1 MLELIQE
8 YIKSVIRYIN
18 VISDGNQM
26 IGGAISLGL
35 MGALTYLCRS
45 VPMKIWDFVVKHTTT
60 ELVTTSQNLVFH
72 NLLKWLHD
80 KGYAAKFRKIKL
92 SNGRYGWEDY
102 TVKSVGY
109 GTHLIWY
116 KWHPIMVSLNREEAS
131 ATEHDKETITL
142 NKIGRSHKIFDAL
155 IEDIKKD
162 TDESSMTELYQRTK
176 NSDWEFMTKPPKR
189 PLETVIIE
197 DYKIKQITE
206 IIDKFK
212 ETEDWYIEHG
222 IPYQLGILLHGPP
235 GTGKTS
241 LIKALA
247 AYTERCL
254 CIASTYDIDLKPE
267 MLQSVPDNSITV
279 LEDIDSCMATQERD
293 EEKKKKPK
301 KKKKGEKK
309 DDLVTFDDDDDDDDD
324 DDENEGMTGRFL
336 KLMRQHNNAGLASLL
351 NAIDG
356 VMSTHGRILIMT
368 TNFPDRLDKALLRK
382 GRVDLQ
388 IEIGYITMDLL
399 QKFLDQFYE
408 NVPKKIFN
416 KRRML
421 IDDLSGATLQND
433 IMCGLSYQEIVD
445 KYTEKI

>member
-1 MLELIQE
+1 MMDVIQELIT
-8 YIKSVIRYIN
+8 SVIKYIN

-35 MGALTYLCRS
+35 MGAITYLCRS
-45 VPMKIWDFVVKHTTT
+45 VPMKIWDFVAKHTTT

-80 KGYAAKFRKIKL
+80 KGYASKFRKIKL

-109 GTHLIWY
+109 GSHLIWY
-116 KWHPIMVSLNREEAS
+116 KWHPIMVTLNKEDAS
-131 ATEHDKETITL
+131 ATEHDKESITL
-142 NKIGRSHKIFDAL
+142 LKIGRSHKIFDAL
-155 IEDIKKD
+155 IVDITKD

-176 NSDWEFMTKPPKR
+176 GSDWDFITKQPKR
-189 PLETVIIE
+189 QLETVIIE
-197 DYKIKQITE
+197 NHKIKQI
-206 IIDKFK
+206 IDALDKFK
-212 ETEDWYIEHG
+212 DKEDWYVEHG

-254 CIASTYDIDLKPE
+254 CIANTYDIDLKPE
-267 MLQSVPDNSITV
+267 TLQSVPDNSIVV
-279 LEDIDSCMATQERD
+279 LEDIDSCMATQDRD
-293 EEKKKKPK
+293 EDKKEEPK
-301 KKKKGEKK
+301 KKKKKK
-309 DDLVTFDDDDDDDDD
+309 KEEPGAWDDDDDDDDD
-324 DDENEGMTGRFL
+324 QEENDGTTGRFL
-336 KLMRQHNNAGLASLL
+336 KLMKQHNHAGLASLL
-351 NAIDG
+351 NSIDG

-368 TNFPDRLDKALLRK
+368 TNFPDKLDKALLRP

-388 IEIGYITMDLL
+388 VEIGYVTTDLL
-399 QKFLDQFYE
+399 QKFLNQFYE
-408 NVPKKIFN
+408 YVPKNIVS

-433 IMCGLSYQEIVD
+433 IMCGLGYQDIVD